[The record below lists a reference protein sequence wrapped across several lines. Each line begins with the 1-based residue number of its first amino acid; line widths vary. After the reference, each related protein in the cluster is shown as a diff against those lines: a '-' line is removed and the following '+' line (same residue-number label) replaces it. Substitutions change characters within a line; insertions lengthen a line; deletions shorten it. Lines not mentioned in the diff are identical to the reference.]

1 MKVWLISEVF
11 WRNVRLKPSDVSFQ
25 PVSSV
30 DVTRGPVL
38 SLELVGIRVEVRKRS
53 VGSYVR
59 WRYLSRG
66 GYEFGSR
73 IDKEA
78 KSFDPCRRRMFEL
91 N

>member
-38 SLELVGIRVEVRKRS
+38 RLELVGIRVEVRKRS
-53 VGSYVR
+53 VGSYV
-59 WRYLSRG
+59 
-66 GYEFGSR
+66 
-73 IDKEA
+73 
-78 KSFDPCRRRMFEL
+78 
-91 N
+91 